1 MSENVISDQ
10 IHSYRSFVDLFVVV
24 VVISTAFHIL
34 KDTTIQFTLEK
45 VPVNEASQFT
55 YLDLD
60 EPYQSSG
67 LLRVEGK
74 FVNPVQVQPYAST
87 HTHTRMKE
95 LPLWKSL

>member
-1 MSENVISDQ
+1 MGHKIKYKSNSH
-10 IHSYRSFVDLFVVV
+10 HSCGCFP
-24 VVISTAFHIL
+24 TAFHIL

-45 VPVNEASQFT
+45 LPIDEDSQFT

-74 FVNPVQVQPYAST
+74 FVNPVQVTPCTWYDCT
-87 HTHTRMKE
+87 
-95 LPLWKSL
+95 

>member
-1 MSENVISDQ
+1 MP
-10 IHSYRSFVDLFVVV
+10 
-24 VVISTAFHIL
+24 AFHIL

-45 VPVNEASQFT
+45 VPVNEDSQFT

-74 FVNPVQVQPYAST
+74 FVNPVQVQPDACI
-87 HTHTRMKE
+87 HTHTCRNR
-95 LPLWKSL
+95 